1 MMKTYTLRQGDV
13 VTSRILAILLHHAD
27 EPLCQAREDLFEL
40 RELGWTRQRRD
51 PNLLM
56 GDDRRLR
63 RTGSPRRRWIGE
75 LRLSPN
81 HGISQIASDQSH
93 VEVFRRHDDRVGTH
107 IRQTREACHE
117 NL

>member
-63 RTGSPRRRWIGE
+63 RTGSPRRRW
-75 LRLSPN
+75 LRRDLGRPVMLRQ
-81 HGISQIASDQSH
+81 G
-93 VEVFRRHDDRVGTH
+93 RRLAAVDW
-107 IRQTREACHE
+107 
-117 NL
+117 